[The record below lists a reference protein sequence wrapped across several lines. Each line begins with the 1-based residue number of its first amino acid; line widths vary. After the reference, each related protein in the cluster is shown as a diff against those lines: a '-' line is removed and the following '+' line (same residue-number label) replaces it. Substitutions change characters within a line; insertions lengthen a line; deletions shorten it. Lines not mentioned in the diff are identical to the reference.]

1 MQSEKLFDQA
11 VQLAAAFIS
20 NGDIRLDGSTRED
33 SDTQAKLAD
42 LISSLYQTLSRAK
55 RTVARTEQ

>member
-33 SDTQAKLAD
+33 SDAQAKLAD
-42 LISSLYQTLSRAK
+42 LIAVLYRTLSRAK